1 MLEGSDRLRTLDG
14 QLRLF
19 AAGGVLVDHALGG
32 SFIDRAHGVHIRLFG
47 RGLIAGLQR
56 LVIAADGGLERRLD
70 HAVAQV
76 LLLSHLDPLH
86 GGLDVC
92 QIIHPLCAE
101 YKFLPTIIL
110 THAQA
115 KCKRNFRRF
124 ARIPALTAFRC
135 RKREILSST

>member
-1 MLEGSDRLRTLDG
+1 MKGKKRTGGNALRHVPPAAIASEAELRCRGPDRLRALDG

-32 SFIDRAHGVHIRLFG
+32 GLVDRAHGMDVRLFG
-47 RGLIAGLQR
+47 RVLVAGLQR
-56 LVIAADGGLERRLD
+56 LVIAADGGLERGLD

-92 QIIHPLCAE
+92 QIIHPLCARC
-101 YKFLPTIIL
+101 KF
-110 THAQA
+110 
-115 KCKRNFRRF
+115 
-124 ARIPALTAFRC
+124 
-135 RKREILSST
+135 